1 MNTSRLRRTA
11 VLSLG
16 LTLAGASGVLAGT
29 LTVRPGIPSVGGL
42 ARYSGNHGLDV
53 NVASPNRDPAFVQ
66 SNHPAAEGTYRLRF
80 YLNLRGLT
88 MSNGDEF
95 DVFAAY
101 DGADPVPPATA
112 GNAQVR
118 VAVRRMAGENWL
130 TAFARLDNGTQVEIP
145 STVALADGWRAVEID
160 WARATAGANGRLNL
174 WVDGEAQDGLSSL
187 DNDTASINYARWGT
201 VNGVDAGTS
210 GRIKLDDF
218 ASQRTGYVGL
228 VSVFADVP
236 ATHGLWPFI
245 QGLYAAEVTS
255 GCGAGQYCPN
265 TNATR
270 DQMAVFLL
278 LSKEGSGYSPPAC
291 TTPMFNDVPCSSPF
305 AIWINELAR
314 RGITGGCGNGN
325 FCPTGVVTR
334 GQMAV
339 FLLATFE
346 GQGYAPPACTSPMFN
361 DVPCSS
367 GLAVWINELARR
379 GVTGGCGNGN
389 YCPSNSVTRGQMAVF
404 LTGTFSLPIQ
414 RIGP

>member
-1 MNTSRLRRTA
+1 MNTSYLRRTA

-16 LTLAGASGVLAGT
+16 LVFAGASGALAGT
-29 LTVRPGIPSVGGL
+29 LSVRPGIPSIGGL
-42 ARYSGNHGLDV
+42 ARYSGSHGLEV
-53 NVASPNRDPAFVQ
+53 NVATPNRDPAFVQ
-66 SNHPAAEGTYRLRF
+66 SNHPATEGTYRVRF
-80 YLNLRGLT
+80 YLNLRNLT

-130 TAFARLDNGTQVEIP
+130 TAFVRLDNGTQAEIP

-174 WVDGEAQDGLSSL
+174 WVDGDAQVGLSGI
-187 DNDTASINYARWGT
+187 DNDTASINYSRWGT

-210 GRIKLDDF
+210 GKVKLDDF

-228 VSVFADVP
+228 VSVFSDVP
-236 ATHGLWPFI
+236 SNHGLWSFI

-255 GCGAGQYCPN
+255 GCGAGQYCPG

-291 TTPMFNDVPCSSPF
+291 TTPMFNDVPCSNPY
-305 AIWINELAR
+305 AI
-314 RGITGGCGNGN
+314 
-325 FCPTGVVTR
+325 
-334 GQMAV
+334 
-339 FLLATFE
+339 
-346 GQGYAPPACTSPMFN
+346 
-361 DVPCSS
+361 
-367 GLAVWINELARR
+367 WINELARR

-389 YCPSNSVTRGQMAVF
+389 YCPTGVVTRGQMAVFLLATLEGQGYGPPSCTSPMFNDVPCSSGLAPWINELARRGVTGGCGNGNYCPLNAVTRGQMAVF

-414 RIGP
+414 QIGP